1 MTDVLGGA
9 PDTPGTGPQR
19 GGRRL
24 DASMGLLTDVVSK
37 ALDPGYAEAAARAP
51 EQRSPAARAARGG
64 AHLLVAV
71 GLGLVTVVA
80 VTQLRAPG
88 LSGPDPR
95 DLLEREIADRTGE
108 ADVLASDIEVLSAE
122 VAQIQADAVAAVNP
136 GLFAQL
142 EEYELASGAVGVT
155 GAGLVLTLD
164 DTTVDPDDEEARVQD
179 IDLQIVTNG
188 LWAAGAEAIAIN
200 GQRLTSLSAIRSA
213 GQAILVDL
221 NPLNPPYRIEVIGD
235 SHRIQTEFARSSAAN
250 HLAFLSGTFGITVDT
265 SAAASLELPGAGN
278 RSLRH
283 ADPIDVAS
291 SGPDEEEDSSP

>member
-1 MTDVLGGA
+1 MTTGA
-9 PDTPGTGPQR
+9 ASERTGEGVRPPA
-19 GGRRL
+19 RRL

-37 ALDPGYAEAAARAP
+37 ALDPGYAEAAARTEEA
-51 EQRSPAARAARGG
+51 RSPASRAARGG
-64 AHLLVAV
+64 AHLLLAV
-71 GLGLVTVVA
+71 GLGMVTVVA
-80 VTQLRAPG
+80 VTQLRAPA

-95 DLLEREIADRTGE
+95 DLLEREIADRTAE
-108 ADVLASDIEVLSAE
+108 ADGLASDIEVLSAE

-142 EEYELASGAVGVT
+142 EEFELASGAVAVT
-155 GAGLVLTLD
+155 GSGLVMVLD
-164 DTTVDPDDEEARVQD
+164 DTAVDPENEEARVQD
-179 IDLQIVTNG
+179 VDLQIVTNG

-221 NPLNPPYRIEVIGD
+221 NPLNPPYRIEVVGD

-265 SAAASLELPGAGN
+265 SADSSLELPGAGN

-291 SGPDEEEDSSP
+291 SGSDKEGKSSP